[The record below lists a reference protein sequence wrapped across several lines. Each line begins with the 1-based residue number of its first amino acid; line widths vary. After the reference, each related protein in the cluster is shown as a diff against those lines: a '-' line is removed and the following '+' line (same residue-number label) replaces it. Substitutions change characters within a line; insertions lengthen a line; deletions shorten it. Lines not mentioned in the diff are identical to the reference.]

1 MESCRAHD
9 YTDLIMV
16 HEHRGEPDG
25 LVVCHLPCEPQMLL
39 LLLLLLPPP
48 SAAVVAGLT
57 VLVRALL
64 VQLPR
69 RLPSARVPEKPA
81 CRRARPSLLLMPRTS
96 PALHCPC
103 PTADGPTAY
112 FGVFNTVLRHD
123 IGDKK
128 QVGQSKGAR
137 LDGRDWA
144 CRAAEWRGI
153 AAPVCG
159 Q

>member
-25 LVVCHLPCEPQMLL
+25 LVVCHLPCEPQLLSIVLL
-39 LLLLLLPPP
+39 LVMLAPPPAP
-48 SAAVVAGLT
+48 SAAVAAGLA

-64 VQLPR
+64 VLLPWQ

-81 CRRARPSLLLMPRTS
+81 CLRARPSLLLMPPTS
-96 PALHCPC
+96 PVLHCPC
-103 PTADGPTAY
+103 PPADGPTAY

-128 QVGQSKGAR
+128 QVGQSKGAG
-137 LDGRDWA
+137 LD
-144 CRAAEWRGI
+144 
-153 AAPVCG
+153 
-159 Q
+159 